1 MKKLLLAG
9 GESLLR
15 IGAVLAVLGIA
26 CLFAPSSYAQTSYSV
41 DFVHLPQGSAQLS
54 DYIGLDRKLKPNVS
68 GQTLQITVQ
77 PPLPPGKSVLVRL
90 SIVVGAQ
97 SSIVKEC
104 NTTIATA
111 TTDPFT
117 LTGSGRSLGASDF
130 TGSGGVGIHESQTNQ
145 PCIDA
150 LADKIQ
156 KGVASIPTGIYQ
168 ISATLNDAST
178 GALLGTSGSSGT
190 VTIQTASQIEAVIN
204 LTEPGNGDQVL
215 ESPRI
220 TFKFDNTIPGRL
232 LCFEHSTL
240 SQSPQDAT
248 RDLNSPLKVFDI
260 DVHQTGSPQID
271 VTSPGLATRPFL
283 AGRKYSWYFLGSY
296 PGSTDT
302 KASAIYSFTVVPSN
316 PEYARLVGALTT
328 APDPIGSTLSNLLN
342 SGYMLN
348 LTTGRFTLQEG
359 DNGASQII
367 DATRLLSLLS
377 DLARRNV
384 QVKVGVVT
392 Q

>member
-1 MKKLLLAG
+1 
-9 GESLLR
+9 
-15 IGAVLAVLGIA
+15 
-26 CLFAPSSYAQTSYSV
+26 
-41 DFVHLPQGSAQLS
+41 
-54 DYIGLDRKLKPNVS
+54 
-68 GQTLQITVQ
+68 
-77 PPLPPGKSVLVRL
+77 
-90 SIVVGAQ
+90 
-97 SSIVKEC
+97 
-104 NTTIATA
+104 
-111 TTDPFT
+111 
-117 LTGSGRSLGASDF
+117 
-130 TGSGGVGIHESQTNQ
+130 
-145 PCIDA
+145 
-150 LADKIQ
+150 
-156 KGVASIPTGIYQ
+156 
-168 ISATLNDAST
+168 
-178 GALLGTSGSSGT
+178 
-190 VTIQTASQIEAVIN
+190 VTIQTASQIEAIIN
-204 LTEPGNGDQVL
+204 LTEPANGDQVL

-248 RDLNSPLKVFDI
+248 RDLNSTLKVFDI

-271 VTSPGLATRPFL
+271 VTSPGLASRPFL

-302 KASAIYSFTVVPSN
+302 KSRAIYSFTVVPSN

-328 APDPIGSTLSNLLN
+328 APDPIGSTLSNLIN